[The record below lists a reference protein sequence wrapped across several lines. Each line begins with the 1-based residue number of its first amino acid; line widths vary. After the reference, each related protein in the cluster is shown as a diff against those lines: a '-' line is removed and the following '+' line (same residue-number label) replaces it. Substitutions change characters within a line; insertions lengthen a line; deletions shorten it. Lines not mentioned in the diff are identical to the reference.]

1 MNDRDKR
8 ITHKNVAFRKNMAPP
23 LEVPYSF
30 LRYLPLLTQVL
41 NRAAA

>member
-1 MNDRDKR
+1 MNDRDRR
-8 ITHKNVAFRKNMAPP
+8 IAKKENMAPP

-30 LRYLPLLTQVL
+30 LRYLLRLPQVL